1 MSIGLIC
8 FILADAKVRPNF
20 NLYGSESHVVVR
32 HSRAMPLLF
41 TYSGVMIICLAL
53 VADAIIGNY
62 QEKIMR
68 IHHVPNVE
76 MVFYSFSFGFLFVLS
91 GLLMTNNLFSSVA
104 FWNQV
109 RYDCERDLGCDQ
121 MTSLALA
128 SASHLRVR
136 QSFRRARLSG
146 H

>member
-1 MSIGLIC
+1 MTR
-8 FILADAKVRPNF
+8 DALR
-20 NLYGSESHVVVR
+20 LWG
-32 HSRAMPLLF
+32 LF

-91 GLLMTNNLFSSVA
+91 GLLMTNNLFSSLA

-109 RYDCERDLGCDQ
+109 RCDLDCDR
-121 MTSLALA
+121 MTISTLA

-136 QSFRRARLSG
+136 HYFLRARLSG
-146 H
+146 HRYDTYVD

>member
-1 MSIGLIC
+1 MS
-8 FILADAKVRPNF
+8 
-20 NLYGSESHVVVR
+20 
-32 HSRAMPLLF
+32 LLS

-91 GLLMTNNLFSSVA
+91 GLLVTNNLFSSLA

-109 RYDCERDLGCDQ
+109 RCDLVDDH
-121 MTSLALA
+121 MTILALA
-128 SASHLRVR
+128 SASHLRVW
-136 QSFRRARLSG
+136 QYFRRARLSG
-146 H
+146 HRYCTYVN